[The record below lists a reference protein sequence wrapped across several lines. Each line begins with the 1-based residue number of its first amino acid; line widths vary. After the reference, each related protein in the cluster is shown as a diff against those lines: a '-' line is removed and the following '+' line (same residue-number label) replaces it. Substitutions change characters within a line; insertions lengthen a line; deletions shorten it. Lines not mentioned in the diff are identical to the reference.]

1 MDVAKILHCN
11 SLRDMEEL
19 MFCATK
25 QSAHRTSDSV
35 DHVGKDSSRLSTKP
49 DWASYWEKNEPLRD
63 ADEVAVP
70 VLCLC
75 SRDDPLLPPL
85 STVPEALFH
94 NSPYFMLAIT
104 EQGGHCGFIRED
116 GHGGT
121 TSWSHSVAL
130 EYFRVVADF
139 VGVEEKNGFKD
150 DIAHRGS
157 QGLRHSASA
166 VLSRRR
172 RSALLRKERPI
183 LGSRRRQI
191 STPSDIFTLEEEQVD
206 FTWNR
211 SYTR

>member
-25 QSAHRTSDSV
+25 KPDHRMSDSM

-49 DWASYWEKNEPLRD
+49 DWASYWERNEPLRD

-104 EQGGHCGFIRED
+104 KQGGHCGFIHED
-116 GHGGT
+116 EHGST
-121 TSWSHSVAL
+121 TSWSNFVVL

-139 VGVEEKNGFKD
+139 FGVEEKKGFKD
-150 DIAHRGS
+150 DIAHRVS

-172 RSALLRKERPI
+172 RSTLLRKERPI

-191 STPSDIFTLEEEQVD
+191 STPSDTFTLEEEQVD